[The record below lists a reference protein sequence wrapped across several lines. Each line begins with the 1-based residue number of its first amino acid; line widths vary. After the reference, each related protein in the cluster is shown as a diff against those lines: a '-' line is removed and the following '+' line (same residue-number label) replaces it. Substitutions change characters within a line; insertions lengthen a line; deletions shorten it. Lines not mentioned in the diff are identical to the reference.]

1 MIEHIARLIA
11 LACFAAFAW
20 RRLQRYLHFY
30 QQDEYDSVRFWKWI
44 VSSGA
49 FDRRV
54 SFALVVVSLGAMF
67 MGGAVAPWAWIGAA
81 GVVFSFAASFEPDP
95 TKAGKKPLVMTQR
108 ATAIFRVA
116 FAFVLILAALIA
128 WGLPVFGW
136 IVALQAIPLCL
147 MAGNLVLTPIEA
159 RKQKFFWDDAHKRL
173 GEIAPKVIGV
183 TGSFGKTSV
192 KHMLGHALGLNARTY
207 FAPGSINTPM
217 GIARTIR
224 ENLPTDCQFFVVE
237 MGAYG
242 PGSIARLCR
251 LAPPD
256 FGVITAIGEAHYER
270 FKSLDTVARAKF
282 ELAEAVLSK
291 PGGFMIVHA
300 SVLKIP
306 YAREFVLKH
315 RARFILVGDVADA
328 DVHIKEWS
336 QEQRGLALT
345 VSWKGADYRIETTI
359 HGAQHVGNLAVSFA
373 AAVALGIAPERVVA
387 AMRSTPQIKHRL
399 EVKHSPGAA
408 TYIDDAYNSNPIG
421 FSAGLALLKKLG
433 VAGGRRVLVTPGMV
447 ELGEKHD
454 ELHRTLGL
462 EAADAADLA
471 IVVKGDRIPTF
482 VEGYLSK
489 KPADALMQVPSF
501 AAASEWL
508 QANAGPNDVVLL
520 ENDLPDLYERKLSL

>member
-1 MIEHIARLIA
+1 VA
-11 LACFAAFAW
+11 
-20 RRLQRYLHFY
+20 
-30 QQDEYDSVRFWKWI
+30 V
-44 VSSGA
+44 
-49 FDRRV
+49 
-54 SFALVVVSLGAMF
+54 
-67 MGGAVAPWAWIGAA
+67 GAV
-81 GVVFSFAASFEPDP
+81 FANAFMFEPDP
-95 TKAGKKPLVMTQR
+95 RKAGKKPLVMTKR
-108 ATAIFRVA
+108 ATAISRVA
-116 FAFVLILAALIA
+116 YGFALIIGA
-128 WGLPVFGW
+128 VAAFALPVYAW
-136 IVALQAIPLCL
+136 IFAVQAIPLCL
-147 MAGNLVLTPIEA
+147 MAGNLVLSPIEA
-159 RKQKFFWDDAHKRL
+159 RTQKFFWDDAHKRL

-224 ENLPTDCQFFVVE
+224 ENLPADTQFFVVE

-256 FGVITAIGEAHYER
+256 FGIITAIGEAHYER

-282 ELAEAVLSK
+282 ELAEAVLAK
-291 PGGFMIVHA
+291 PSGFMIVHA

-306 YAREFVLKH
+306 YAQDFVLRNRK
-315 RARFILVGDVADA
+315 RFILVGDVADA
-328 DVHIKEWS
+328 DVQIKEWT
-336 QEQRGLALT
+336 QEARGLALT
-345 VSWKGADYRIETTI
+345 VTWQGVDHRIETTI

-373 AAVALGIAPERVVA
+373 AAVALGIAPDRVIA

-399 EVKHSPGAA
+399 EVKRTPGAP

-421 FSAGLALLKKLG
+421 FAAGLELLKRLG
-433 VAGGRRVLVTPGMV
+433 VEGGKRILVTPGMV

-454 ELHRTLGL
+454 EMHKTLGL
-462 EAADAADLA
+462 QAADSADLA
-471 IVVKGDRIPTF
+471 IVVKSERIPTF
-482 VEGYLSK
+482 VEGYRSK